1 MSPAEG
7 CGEERM
13 SAPSSG
19 GILAPPVERAARA
32 SSRRRAGSSA
42 TAAASASTASAF
54 WSCAMKFLAP
64 ANDFCSPALAVR
76 ARFGGGGA
84 GRASAAGERETPAAG
99 EATVAAGP
107 RFSSG
112 DASRGTSRGAAPREL
127 RRCLGTSIIAR
138 GVDGARA
145 RARARAP
152 RPRAPPPTLANAA
165 RRRGVPRRV
174 AVPRKSRGAGA
185 RARDGPRRA
194 RAAGLARP
202 RASARSERR
211 RDETGVEGRLR
222 AKRSVPAR
230 GGRHPQFTTESGS
243 RGVPKRGF
251 PRSRLARAAK
261 TQLAAARARRDQ
273 HQPRAQRP

>member
-1 MSPAEG
+1 
-7 CGEERM
+7 M

-42 TAAASASTASAF
+42 GSSSTAAASASTASAF

-64 ANDFCSPALAVR
+64 AKDFCSPALAVR

-185 RARDGPRRA
+185 RARATGRGGRGRRDS
-194 RAAGLARP
+194 RDLARP
-202 RASARSERR
+202 RVPSVGATRRGWRAGSARSE
-211 RDETGVEGRLR
+211 VSPR
-222 AKRSVPAR
+222 AEDDAHNSRQNRGR
-230 GGRHPQFTTESGS
+230 GGCPNE
-243 RGVPKRGF
+243 GF
-251 PRSRLARAAK
+251 RDHDWPAPRKHSWRQRAPGAISISPEPSD
-261 TQLAAARARRDQ
+261 RDGF
-273 HQPRAQRP
+273 